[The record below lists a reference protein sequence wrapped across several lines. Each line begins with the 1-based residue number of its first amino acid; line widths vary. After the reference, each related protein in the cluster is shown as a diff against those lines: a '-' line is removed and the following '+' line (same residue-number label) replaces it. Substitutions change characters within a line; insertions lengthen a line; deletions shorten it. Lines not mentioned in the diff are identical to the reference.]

1 VIINESV
8 AATNMTTAFFCHEI
22 FEAHDTG
29 PGHPERPERLR
40 AIKRVIS
47 SSSFDPL
54 ILREAP
60 KSTLQQI
67 AMVHDLDY
75 AEKLM
80 DLIPASGWSRIDP
93 DTVMCPETG
102 EATLRAVG
110 AVIEAVDGVIAG
122 AFDNAF
128 CAVRPPGHHAE
139 PEHGMG
145 FCFFNNAAIAA
156 RHAQQAHG
164 LERVAIVDFDVHH
177 GNGTQAAFRGDSS
190 VFFASSHQYPFYPG
204 TGAID
209 EVGVGNIVNVP
220 LEAGSGSKDF
230 RDGWSSKIFP
240 ALEAFQPEFLVI
252 SAGFDAHARDPLASL
267 NLEAEDFSWITRKL
281 LEVSGNKLNGRVISC
296 LEGGY
301 DLVGLGESV
310 DAHVSELMGFRH

>member
-1 VIINESV
+1 MS
-8 AATNMTTAFFCHEI
+8 TAFFSHQI

-29 PGHPERPERLR
+29 PGHPERAERLG
-40 AIKRVIS
+40 AIKKVIS
-47 SSSFDPL
+47 SSSYDTL
-54 ILREAP
+54 IRREAP
-60 KSTLQQI
+60 KSTLEQI
-67 AMVHDLDY
+67 AMVHDLNY
-75 AEKLM
+75 VEKLM
-80 DLIPASGWSRIDP
+80 DLVPEHGWSQIDP
-93 DTVMCPETG
+93 DTFMCPETG

-110 AVIEAVDGVIAG
+110 AVIEAVDGVISG
-122 AFDNAF
+122 TFDNAF

-139 PEHGMG
+139 PNNGMG

-156 RHAQQAHG
+156 RHVQQAHG

-177 GNGTQAAFRGDSS
+177 GNGTQAAFRGDKN

-220 LEAGSGSKDF
+220 LESGSGSKDF
-230 RDGWSSKIFP
+230 RNGWSTKIFP
-240 ALEAFQPEFLVI
+240 ALEAFQPEFLII
-252 SAGFDAHARDPLASL
+252 SAGFDAHARDPLASI
-267 NLEAEDFSWITRKL
+267 NLEAEDFAWITRKL
-281 LEVSGNKLNGRVISC
+281 PEISGNKLNGRIISC

-310 DAHVSELMGFRH
+310 DAHVSELMAIEP

>member
-1 VIINESV
+1 MS
-8 AATNMTTAFFCHEI
+8 TAFFSHQI

-29 PGHPERPERLR
+29 PGHPERAERLG
-40 AIKRVIS
+40 AIKKVIS
-47 SSSFDPL
+47 SSSYDTL
-54 ILREAP
+54 IRRDAP
-60 KSTLQQI
+60 RSTLEQI
-67 AMVHDLDY
+67 AMVHDLNY
-75 AEKLM
+75 VEKLM
-80 DLIPASGWSRIDP
+80 DLVPEHGWSQIDP
-93 DTVMCPETG
+93 DTFMCPETG

-110 AVIEAVDGVIAG
+110 AVIEAVDGVISG
-122 AFDNAF
+122 TFDNAF

-139 PEHGMG
+139 PNHGMG

-177 GNGTQAAFRGDSS
+177 GNGTQAAFRGDKN

-220 LEAGSGSKDF
+220 LESGSGSKDF
-230 RDGWSSKIFP
+230 RNGWSTKIFP

-252 SAGFDAHARDPLASL
+252 SAVLMRMP
-267 NLEAEDFSWITRKL
+267 ETL
-281 LEVSGNKLNGRVISC
+281 LLP
-296 LEGGY
+296 
-301 DLVGLGESV
+301 
-310 DAHVSELMGFRH
+310 

>member
-1 VIINESV
+1 MS
-8 AATNMTTAFFCHEI
+8 TAFFSHQI

-29 PGHPERPERLR
+29 PGHPERAERLR
-40 AIKRVIS
+40 VIKKVIS
-47 SSSFDPL
+47 SSSYDAL
-54 ILREAP
+54 IRREAP
-60 KSTLQQI
+60 RSTLQQI
-67 AMVHDLDY
+67 AMVHDLNY
-75 AEKLM
+75 VEKLM
-80 DLIPASGWSRIDP
+80 DLVPERGWSKIDP

-110 AVIEAVDGVIAG
+110 AVIEAVDGVISG
-122 AFDNAF
+122 TFDNAF

-139 PEHGMG
+139 PNHGMG

-156 RHAQQAHG
+156 RHAQQTHG
-164 LERVAIVDFDVHH
+164 LERVAILDFDVHH
-177 GNGTQAAFRGDSS
+177 GNGTQAAFRGDKN
-190 VFFASSHQYPFYPG
+190 VFFASSHQYPYYPG

-220 LEAGSGSKDF
+220 LESGSGSKDF
-230 RDGWSSKIFP
+230 RNGWSKKIFP

-252 SAGFDAHARDPLASL
+252 SAGFDAHARDPLASI
-267 NLEAEDFSWITRKL
+267 NLEAEDFAWITRKL
-281 LEVSGNKLNGRVISC
+281 PEISGNKLNGRIISC

-310 DAHVSELMGFRH
+310 DAHVSELMGFGH

>member
-1 VIINESV
+1 MS
-8 AATNMTTAFFCHEI
+8 TAFFSHQI

-29 PGHPERPERLR
+29 PGHPESAERLR
-40 AIKRVIS
+40 AIKKVIS
-47 SSSFDPL
+47 SSSYDTL
-54 ILREAP
+54 IRREAP
-60 KSTLQQI
+60 RSTLQQI
-67 AMVHDLDY
+67 AMVHDLNY
-75 AEKLM
+75 VEKLM
-80 DLIPASGWSRIDP
+80 DLVPEHGWSQIDP
-93 DTVMCPETG
+93 DTFMCPETG

-110 AVIEAVDGVIAG
+110 AVIEAVDGVISG
-122 AFDNAF
+122 TFDNAF

-139 PEHGMG
+139 PNHGMG

-177 GNGTQAAFRGDSS
+177 GNGTQAAFRGDKN

-220 LEAGSGSKDF
+220 LESGSGSKDF
-230 RDGWSSKIFP
+230 RNGWSTKIFP
-240 ALEAFQPEFLVI
+240 ALEAFQPEFLII
-252 SAGFDAHARDPLASL
+252 SAGFDAHARDPLASI
-267 NLEAEDFSWITRKL
+267 NLEAEDFAWITRKL
-281 LEVSGNKLNGRVISC
+281 PEISGNKLNGRIISC

-301 DLVGLGESV
+301 DLVGLAESV
-310 DAHVSELMGFRH
+310 DAHVSELTGFKR

>member
-1 VIINESV
+1 MS
-8 AATNMTTAFFCHEI
+8 TAFFSHQI

-29 PGHPERPERLR
+29 PGHPERSERLR
-40 AIKRVIS
+40 AIKKVIS
-47 SSSFDPL
+47 SSSYNTL
-54 ILREAP
+54 VRREAP

-67 AMVHDLDY
+67 AMVHDLNY
-75 AEKLM
+75 VEKLM
-80 DLIPASGWSRIDP
+80 DLVPERGWSQIDP

-110 AVIEAVDGVIAG
+110 AVIEAVDGVISG
-122 AFDNAF
+122 TFDNAF

-139 PEHGMG
+139 PNHGMG

-177 GNGTQAAFRGDSS
+177 GNGTQAAFRGDKN

-220 LEAGSGSKDF
+220 LESGSGSKDF
-230 RDGWSSKIFP
+230 RNGWSTKILP

-252 SAGFDAHARDPLASL
+252 SAGFDAHARDPLASI
-267 NLEAEDFSWITRKL
+267 NLEAEDFAWITRKL
-281 LEVSGNKLNGRVISC
+281 LEISANKLNGRIISC

-310 DAHVSELMGFRH
+310 DAHLSELLGFER

>member
-1 VIINESV
+1 MS
-8 AATNMTTAFFCHEI
+8 TAFFSHQI

-29 PGHPERPERLR
+29 PGHPERAERLG
-40 AIKRVIS
+40 AIKKVIS
-47 SSSFDPL
+47 SSSYDTL
-54 ILREAP
+54 IRRDAP
-60 KSTLQQI
+60 RSTLEQI
-67 AMVHDLDY
+67 AMVHDLNY
-75 AEKLM
+75 VEKLM
-80 DLIPASGWSRIDP
+80 DLVPEHGWSQIDP
-93 DTVMCPETG
+93 DTFMCPETG

-110 AVIEAVDGVIAG
+110 AVIEAVDGVISG
-122 AFDNAF
+122 TFDNAF

-139 PEHGMG
+139 PNHGMG

-156 RHAQQAHG
+156 RHVQQAHG

-177 GNGTQAAFRGDSS
+177 GNGTQAAFRGDKN

-220 LEAGSGSKDF
+220 LESGSGSKDF
-230 RDGWSSKIFP
+230 RNGWSTKIFP
-240 ALEAFQPEFLVI
+240 ALEAFQPEFLII
-252 SAGFDAHARDPLASL
+252 SAGFDAHARDPLASI
-267 NLEAEDFSWITRKL
+267 NLEAEDFAWITRKL
-281 LEVSGNKLNGRVISC
+281 LEISGNKLNGRIISC

-310 DAHVSELMGFRH
+310 DAHVSELMAFEH

>member
-1 VIINESV
+1 MS
-8 AATNMTTAFFCHEI
+8 TAFFSHQI

-29 PGHPERPERLR
+29 PGHPERAERLG
-40 AIKRVIS
+40 AIKKVIS
-47 SSSFDPL
+47 SSSYDTL
-54 ILREAP
+54 IRRDAP
-60 KSTLQQI
+60 RSTLEQI
-67 AMVHDLDY
+67 AMVHDLNY
-75 AEKLM
+75 VEKLM
-80 DLIPASGWSRIDP
+80 DLVPEHGWSQIDP
-93 DTVMCPETG
+93 DTFMCPETG

-110 AVIEAVDGVIAG
+110 AVIEAVDGVISG
-122 AFDNAF
+122 TFDNAF

-139 PEHGMG
+139 PNHGMG

-156 RHAQQAHG
+156 RHVQQAHG

-177 GNGTQAAFRGDSS
+177 GNGTQAAFRGDKN

-220 LEAGSGSKDF
+220 LESGSGSKDF
-230 RDGWSSKIFP
+230 RNGWSTKIFP
-240 ALEAFQPEFLVI
+240 ALEAFQPEFLII
-252 SAGFDAHARDPLASL
+252 SAGFDAHARDPLASI
-267 NLEAEDFSWITRKL
+267 NLEAEDFAWITRKL
-281 LEVSGNKLNGRVISC
+281 LKISGNKLNGRIISC

-310 DAHVSELMGFRH
+310 DAHVSELMAFEH

>member
-1 VIINESV
+1 MS
-8 AATNMTTAFFCHEI
+8 TAFFSHQI

-29 PGHPERPERLR
+29 PGHPERSERLR
-40 AIKRVIS
+40 AIKEVIS
-47 SSSFDPL
+47 SRSYNTL
-54 ILREAP
+54 IRREAP
-60 KSTLQQI
+60 RSTLQQI
-67 AMVHDLDY
+67 AMVHDLNY
-75 AEKLM
+75 VEKLM
-80 DLIPASGWSRIDP
+80 DLVPERGWSQIDP

-110 AVIEAVDGVIAG
+110 AVIEAVDGVISG
-122 AFDNAF
+122 TFDNAF

-139 PEHGMG
+139 PNHGMG

-177 GNGTQAAFRGDSS
+177 GNGTQAAFRGDKN

-220 LEAGSGSKDF
+220 LESGSGSKDF
-230 RDGWSSKIFP
+230 RNGWSTKIFP

-252 SAGFDAHARDPLASL
+252 SAGFDAHARDPLGSI
-267 NLEAEDFSWITRKL
+267 NLEAEDFAWITRKL
-281 LEVSGNKLNGRVISC
+281 LEISANKLNGRIISC

-310 DAHVSELMGFRH
+310 DAHVSELLGFER

>member
-1 VIINESV
+1 MS
-8 AATNMTTAFFCHEI
+8 TAFFSHQI

-29 PGHPERPERLR
+29 PGHPERSERLR
-40 AIKRVIS
+40 AIKKVIS
-47 SSSFDPL
+47 SSSYDNL
-54 ILREAP
+54 VRREAP

-67 AMVHDLDY
+67 AMVHDLNY
-75 AEKLM
+75 VEKLM
-80 DLIPASGWSRIDP
+80 DLVPERGWSQIDP

-110 AVIEAVDGVIAG
+110 AVIEAVDGVISG
-122 AFDNAF
+122 KFDNAF

-139 PEHGMG
+139 PNHGMG
-145 FCFFNNAAIAA
+145 FCFFNNVAIAA

-177 GNGTQAAFRGDSS
+177 GNGTQAAFRGDKN

-220 LEAGSGSKDF
+220 LESGSGSKDF
-230 RDGWSSKIFP
+230 RNGWSTKILP

-252 SAGFDAHARDPLASL
+252 SAGFDAHARDPLASI
-267 NLEAEDFSWITRKL
+267 NLEADDFAWITRKL
-281 LEVSGNKLNGRVISC
+281 LEISANKLNGRIISC

-310 DAHVSELMGFRH
+310 DAHVSELLGFER

>member
-1 VIINESV
+1 MS
-8 AATNMTTAFFCHEI
+8 TAFFSHQI

-29 PGHPERPERLR
+29 PGHPERAERLR
-40 AIKRVIS
+40 AIKKVIS
-47 SSSFDPL
+47 SSSYDTL
-54 ILREAP
+54 IRREAP
-60 KSTLQQI
+60 RSTKQQI
-67 AMVHDLDY
+67 AMVHDLNY
-75 AEKLM
+75 VEKLM
-80 DLIPASGWSRIDP
+80 DLVPEHGWSQIDP
-93 DTVMCPETG
+93 DTFMCPETG

-110 AVIEAVDGVIAG
+110 AVIEAVDGVISG
-122 AFDNAF
+122 TFDNAF

-139 PEHGMG
+139 PNHGMG

-177 GNGTQAAFRGDSS
+177 GNGTQAAFRGDKN

-220 LEAGSGSKDF
+220 LESGSGSKDF
-230 RDGWSSKIFP
+230 RNGWSAKIFP
-240 ALEAFQPEFLVI
+240 ALEAFQPEFLII
-252 SAGFDAHARDPLASL
+252 SAGFDAHARDPLASI
-267 NLEAEDFSWITRKL
+267 NLEAEDFAWITRKL
-281 LEVSGNKLNGRVISC
+281 PEISGNKLNGRIISC

-310 DAHVSELMGFRH
+310 DAHVSELMAFEH

>member
-1 VIINESV
+1 MS
-8 AATNMTTAFFCHEI
+8 TAFFSHQI

-29 PGHPERPERLR
+29 PGHPERAERLG
-40 AIKRVIS
+40 AIKKVIS
-47 SSSFDPL
+47 SSSYDTL
-54 ILREAP
+54 IRRDAP
-60 KSTLQQI
+60 RSTLEQI
-67 AMVHDLDY
+67 AMVHDLNY
-75 AEKLM
+75 VEKLM
-80 DLIPASGWSRIDP
+80 DLVPEHGWSQIDP
-93 DTVMCPETG
+93 DTFMCPETG

-110 AVIEAVDGVIAG
+110 AVIEAVDGVISG
-122 AFDNAF
+122 TFDNAF

-139 PEHGMG
+139 PNHGMG

-156 RHAQQAHG
+156 RHVQQAHG

-177 GNGTQAAFRGDSS
+177 GNGTQAAFRGDKN

-220 LEAGSGSKDF
+220 LESGSGSKDF
-230 RDGWSSKIFP
+230 RNGWSTKIFP
-240 ALEAFQPEFLVI
+240 ALEAFQPEFLII
-252 SAGFDAHARDPLASL
+252 SAGFDAHARDPLASI
-267 NLEAEDFSWITRKL
+267 NLEAEDFAWITRKL
-281 LEVSGNKLNGRVISC
+281 LEISGNKLNGRIISC

-310 DAHVSELMGFRH
+310 DAHVSELMSFEH

>member
-1 VIINESV
+1 MS
-8 AATNMTTAFFCHEI
+8 TAFFSHQI

-29 PGHPERPERLR
+29 PGHPERSERLR
-40 AIKRVIS
+40 AIKKVIS
-47 SSSFDPL
+47 TSSYDTL
-54 ILREAP
+54 VRREAP

-67 AMVHDLDY
+67 AMVHDLNY
-75 AEKLM
+75 VEKLM
-80 DLIPASGWSRIDP
+80 DLVPERGWSQIDP

-110 AVIEAVDGVIAG
+110 AVIEAVDGVISG
-122 AFDNAF
+122 TFDNAF

-139 PEHGMG
+139 PNHGMG

-177 GNGTQAAFRGDSS
+177 GNGTQAAFRGDKN

-220 LEAGSGSKDF
+220 LESGSGSKDF
-230 RDGWSSKIFP
+230 RNGWSTKIFP

-252 SAGFDAHARDPLASL
+252 SAGFDAHARDPLASI
-267 NLEAEDFSWITRKL
+267 NLEAEDFAWITRKL
-281 LEVSGNKLNGRVISC
+281 LEISANKLNGRIISC

-310 DAHVSELMGFRH
+310 DAHMSELLGFER

>member
-1 VIINESV
+1 MS
-8 AATNMTTAFFCHEI
+8 TAFFSHQI

-29 PGHPERPERLR
+29 PGHPERAERLR
-40 AIKRVIS
+40 AIKKVIS
-47 SSSFDPL
+47 SSSYDTL
-54 ILREAP
+54 IRREAP
-60 KSTLQQI
+60 RSTLQQI
-67 AMVHDLDY
+67 AMVHDLNY
-75 AEKLM
+75 VEKLM
-80 DLIPASGWSRIDP
+80 DLVPERGWSQIDP

-110 AVIEAVDGVIAG
+110 AVIEAVDGVISG
-122 AFDNAF
+122 TFDNAF

-139 PEHGMG
+139 PNHGMG

-177 GNGTQAAFRGDSS
+177 GNGTQAAFRGDKN

-220 LEAGSGSKDF
+220 LESGSGSKDF
-230 RDGWSSKIFP
+230 RNGWSTKIFP

-252 SAGFDAHARDPLASL
+252 SAGFDAHARDPLGSI
-267 NLEAEDFSWITRKL
+267 NLEAEDFAWITRKL
-281 LEVSGNKLNGRVISC
+281 LEISANKLNGRIISC

-310 DAHVSELMGFRH
+310 DAHVSELLGFER

>member
-1 VIINESV
+1 MS
-8 AATNMTTAFFCHEI
+8 TAFFSHQI

-29 PGHPERPERLR
+29 PGHPERSERLR
-40 AIKRVIS
+40 AIKKVIS
-47 SSSFDPL
+47 SSSYDTL
-54 ILREAP
+54 VRREAP

-67 AMVHDLDY
+67 AMVHDLNY
-75 AEKLM
+75 VEKLM
-80 DLIPASGWSRIDP
+80 DLVPERGWSQIDP

-110 AVIEAVDGVIAG
+110 AVIEAVDGVISG
-122 AFDNAF
+122 TFDNAF

-139 PEHGMG
+139 PNHGMG

-177 GNGTQAAFRGDSS
+177 GNGTQAAFRGDKN

-220 LEAGSGSKDF
+220 LESGSGSKDF
-230 RDGWSSKIFP
+230 RNGWSTKIFP

-252 SAGFDAHARDPLASL
+252 SAGFDAHARDPLASI
-267 NLEAEDFSWITRKL
+267 NLEAEDFAWITRKL
-281 LEVSGNKLNGRVISC
+281 LEISANKLNGRIISC

-310 DAHVSELMGFRH
+310 DAHVSELLGFER

>member
-1 VIINESV
+1 MS
-8 AATNMTTAFFCHEI
+8 TAFFSHQI

-29 PGHPERPERLR
+29 PGHPERAERLR
-40 AIKRVIS
+40 AIKKVIS
-47 SSSFDPL
+47 SSSYDTL
-54 ILREAP
+54 IRREAP
-60 KSTLQQI
+60 RSTKQQI
-67 AMVHDLDY
+67 AMVHDLNY
-75 AEKLM
+75 VEKLM
-80 DLIPASGWSRIDP
+80 ESVPERGWSQIDP

-110 AVIEAVDGVIAG
+110 AVIEAVDGVISG
-122 AFDNAF
+122 TFDNAF

-139 PEHGMG
+139 PNHGMG

-177 GNGTQAAFRGDSS
+177 GNGTQAAFRGDKN

-220 LEAGSGSKDF
+220 LESGSGSKDF
-230 RDGWSSKIFP
+230 RNGWSTKIFP

-252 SAGFDAHARDPLASL
+252 SAGFDAHARDPLASI
-267 NLEAEDFSWITRKL
+267 NLEAEDFAWITRKL
-281 LEVSGNKLNGRVISC
+281 PEISGNKLNGRIISC

-301 DLVGLGESV
+301 DLVGLAESV
-310 DAHVSELMGFRH
+310 DAHVSELTGFKR

>member
-1 VIINESV
+1 MS
-8 AATNMTTAFFCHEI
+8 TAFFSHQI

-29 PGHPERPERLR
+29 PGHPERSERLR
-40 AIKRVIS
+40 AIKKVIS
-47 SSSFDPL
+47 SSSYDNL
-54 ILREAP
+54 VRREAP

-67 AMVHDLDY
+67 AMVHDLNY
-75 AEKLM
+75 VEKLM
-80 DLIPASGWSRIDP
+80 DLVPERGWSQIDP

-110 AVIEAVDGVIAG
+110 AVIEAVDGVISG
-122 AFDNAF
+122 TFDNAF

-139 PEHGMG
+139 PNHGMG

-177 GNGTQAAFRGDSS
+177 GNGTQAAFRGDKN

-220 LEAGSGSKDF
+220 LESGSGSKDF
-230 RDGWSSKIFP
+230 RNGWSTKIFP

-252 SAGFDAHARDPLASL
+252 SAGFDAHARDPLASI
-267 NLEAEDFSWITRKL
+267 NLEAEDFAWITRKL
-281 LEVSGNKLNGRVISC
+281 LEISANKLNGRIISC

-310 DAHVSELMGFRH
+310 DAHLSELLGFER

>member
-1 VIINESV
+1 MS
-8 AATNMTTAFFCHEI
+8 TAFFSHQI

-29 PGHPERPERLR
+29 PGHPERAERLR
-40 AIKRVIS
+40 AIKKVIS
-47 SSSFDPL
+47 SSSYDTL
-54 ILREAP
+54 IRREAP
-60 KSTLQQI
+60 RSTLQQI
-67 AMVHDLDY
+67 AMVHDLNY
-75 AEKLM
+75 VEKLM
-80 DLIPASGWSRIDP
+80 ESVPERGWSQIDP

-110 AVIEAVDGVIAG
+110 AVIEAVDGVISG
-122 AFDNAF
+122 TFDNAF

-139 PEHGMG
+139 PNHGMG

-177 GNGTQAAFRGDSS
+177 GNGTQAAFRGDKN

-220 LEAGSGSKDF
+220 LESGSGSKDF
-230 RDGWSSKIFP
+230 RNGWSTKIFP
-240 ALEAFQPEFLVI
+240 ALEAFQPEFLII
-252 SAGFDAHARDPLASL
+252 SAGFDAHARDPLASI
-267 NLEAEDFSWITRKL
+267 NLEAEDFAWITRKL
-281 LEVSGNKLNGRVISC
+281 PEISGNKLNGRIISC

-310 DAHVSELMGFRH
+310 DAHVSELMAFEH

>member
-1 VIINESV
+1 MS
-8 AATNMTTAFFCHEI
+8 TAFFSHQI

-29 PGHPERPERLR
+29 PGHPERAERLK
-40 AIKRVIS
+40 AIKKVIS
-47 SSSFDPL
+47 SSSYDTL
-54 ILREAP
+54 IRREAP
-60 KSTLQQI
+60 RSTLQQI
-67 AMVHDLDY
+67 AMVHDLNY
-75 AEKLM
+75 VEKLM
-80 DLIPASGWSRIDP
+80 DLVPERGWIQIDP

-110 AVIEAVDGVIAG
+110 AVIEAVDGVISG
-122 AFDNAF
+122 TFDNAF

-139 PEHGMG
+139 PSHGMG
-145 FCFFNNAAIAA
+145 FCFFNNSAIAA

-177 GNGTQAAFRGDSS
+177 GNGTQAAFRGDKN

-209 EVGVGNIVNVP
+209 EVGIGNIVNVP
-220 LEAGSGSKDF
+220 LESGSGSKDF
-230 RDGWSSKIFP
+230 RNGWSSKIFP

-252 SAGFDAHARDPLASL
+252 SAGFDGHARDPLASI

-281 LEVSGNKLNGRVISC
+281 LEISGNKLNGRIISC

-310 DAHVSELMGFRH
+310 DAHISELMGFER

>member
-1 VIINESV
+1 MS
-8 AATNMTTAFFCHEI
+8 TAFFSHQI

-29 PGHPERPERLR
+29 PGHPERAERLR
-40 AIKRVIS
+40 AIKKVIS
-47 SSSFDPL
+47 SSSYDTL
-54 ILREAP
+54 IRREAP
-60 KSTLQQI
+60 RSTLEQI
-67 AMVHDLDY
+67 AMVHDLNY
-75 AEKLM
+75 VEKLM
-80 DLIPASGWSRIDP
+80 DLVPEHGWSQIDP
-93 DTVMCPETG
+93 DTFMCPETG

-110 AVIEAVDGVIAG
+110 AVIEAVDGVISG
-122 AFDNAF
+122 TFDNAF

-139 PEHGMG
+139 PNHGMG

-177 GNGTQAAFRGDSS
+177 GNGTQAAFRGDKN

-220 LEAGSGSKDF
+220 LESGSGSKDF
-230 RDGWSSKIFP
+230 RNGWSTKIFP
-240 ALEAFQPEFLVI
+240 ALEAFQPEFLII
-252 SAGFDAHARDPLASL
+252 SAGFDAHARDPLASI
-267 NLEAEDFSWITRKL
+267 NLEAEDFAWITRKL
-281 LEVSGNKLNGRVISC
+281 PEISGNKLNGRIISC

-310 DAHVSELMGFRH
+310 DAHVSELMAFEH

>member
-1 VIINESV
+1 MS
-8 AATNMTTAFFCHEI
+8 TAFFSHQI

-29 PGHPERPERLR
+29 PGHPERAERLR
-40 AIKRVIS
+40 AIKKVIS
-47 SSSFDPL
+47 SSSYDTL
-54 ILREAP
+54 IRREAP
-60 KSTLQQI
+60 RSTKQQI
-67 AMVHDLDY
+67 AMVHDLNY
-75 AEKLM
+75 VEKL
-80 DLIPASGWSRIDP
+80 LESVPERGWSQIDP

-110 AVIEAVDGVIAG
+110 AVIEAVDGVISG
-122 AFDNAF
+122 TFDNAF

-139 PEHGMG
+139 PNHGMG

-156 RHAQQAHG
+156 RHVQQAHG

-177 GNGTQAAFRGDSS
+177 GNGTQAAFRGDKN

-220 LEAGSGSKDF
+220 LESGSGSKDF
-230 RDGWSSKIFP
+230 RNGWSTKIFP
-240 ALEAFQPEFLVI
+240 ALEAFQPEFLII
-252 SAGFDAHARDPLASL
+252 SAGFDAHARDPLASI
-267 NLEAEDFSWITRKL
+267 NLEAEDFAWITRKL
-281 LEVSGNKLNGRVISC
+281 LEISGNKLNGRIISC

-310 DAHVSELMGFRH
+310 DAHVSELMAFEHR

>member
-1 VIINESV
+1 MINNEFGAV
-8 AATNMTTAFFCHEI
+8 TTMTTAFFCHEI

-40 AIKRVIS
+40 AIKKVIS

-54 ILREAP
+54 IIKKAP

-67 AMVHDLDY
+67 SMVHDLSY

-139 PEHGMG
+139 PKHGMG

-156 RHAQQAHG
+156 RHAQRVHG

-177 GNGTQAAFRGDSS
+177 GNGTQAAFRADKT

-220 LEAGSGSKDF
+220 LESGSGSKDF

-240 ALEAFQPEFLVI
+240 ALEAFQPEFLVM

>member
-1 VIINESV
+1 MS
-8 AATNMTTAFFCHEI
+8 TAFFSHQI

-29 PGHPERPERLR
+29 PGHPERSERLR
-40 AIKRVIS
+40 AIKKVIS
-47 SSSFDPL
+47 SSSYNTL
-54 ILREAP
+54 VRREAP

-67 AMVHDLDY
+67 AMVHDLNY
-75 AEKLM
+75 VEKLM
-80 DLIPASGWSRIDP
+80 DLVPERGWSQIDP

-110 AVIEAVDGVIAG
+110 AVIEAVDGVISG
-122 AFDNAF
+122 TFDNAF

-139 PEHGMG
+139 PNHGMG

-177 GNGTQAAFRGDSS
+177 GNGTQAAFRGDKN

-220 LEAGSGSKDF
+220 LESGSGSKDF
-230 RDGWSSKIFP
+230 RNGWSTKIFP

-252 SAGFDAHARDPLASL
+252 SAGFDAHARDPLASI
-267 NLEAEDFSWITRKL
+267 NLEAEDFAWITRKL
-281 LEVSGNKLNGRVISC
+281 LEISANKLNGRIISC

-310 DAHVSELMGFRH
+310 DAHVSELLGFER